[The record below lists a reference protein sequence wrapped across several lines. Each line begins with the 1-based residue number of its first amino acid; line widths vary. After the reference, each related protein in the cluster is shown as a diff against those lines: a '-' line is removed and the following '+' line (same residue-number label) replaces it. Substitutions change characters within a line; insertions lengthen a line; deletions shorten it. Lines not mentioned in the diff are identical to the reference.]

1 MKNTEPMKKTIFT
14 VSMLLGLTAIYAGTT
29 LDGTPNVFSNEIK
42 INTIKKGSR
51 LTVKNANGGVIYSE
65 IVSKNALLTQN
76 FDFTNLKN
84 GHYTIEMSHDFEV
97 KSLKIA
103 VANNN
108 VKFLEDTATL
118 FYKPLIRHE
127 NNKIFV
133 SKLVLNQ
140 GYSSVKLFYEGEEI
154 YAETIN
160 NSNPVFERIY
170 SLDSSKK
177 GYYSVLVNANG
188 RNYTSYFTL

>member
-14 VSMLLGLTAIYAGTT
+14 VAMLLGLTASYAGTT
-29 LDGTPNVFSNEIK
+29 LESTPNVFSNEIK
-42 INTIKKGSR
+42 IKTIKKGSH

-76 FDFTNLKN
+76 FDFTNLKD
-84 GHYTIEMSHDFEV
+84 GLYTIETSHDFEV

-108 VKFLEDTATL
+108 VTFLEDTATL

-127 NNKIFV
+127 KNKVLV
-133 SKLVLNQ
+133 SKLALTDDAL
-140 GYSSVKLFYEGEEI
+140 SVKIYYEGKEI
-154 YAETIN
+154 YSET
-160 NSNPVFERIY
+160 SEGKEVFERIY
-170 SLDSSKK
+170 TLDPSKS
-177 GYYSVLVNANG
+177 GYYSVVLNAND
-188 RNYTSYFTL
+188 RKYTSYFNL